1 MKFAMPI
8 IFLLLLLTPGFCIS
22 QEIVYEKEIESTFLV
37 GEFDRS
43 SLQEGEFGKHF
54 MNEYENYNPCNH
66 TLQQLKKNIYETS
79 IVIVLGT
86 WCHDSQTQLGRFYKI
101 LDLLDYNTNTVTNI
115 CLDKDKLAGELDITD
130 FNVEFVPTFIFY
142 NELVETGRIVESPS
156 ITLEKD
162 ILQILTQ

>member
-8 IFLLLLLTPGFCIS
+8 SLILLLLTPGFSIS
-22 QEIVYEKEIESTFLV
+22 QEIVSEEGLENTFLV
-37 GEFDRS
+37 GEFNRS
-43 SLQEGEFGKHF
+43 ILQEGEFGKHF
-54 MNEYENYNPCNH
+54 INEYKNYNPCNH

-101 LDLLDYNTNTVTNI
+101 LDLLDYNTNTVTNF

-130 FNVEFVPTFIFY
+130 YNVEFVPTFIFY
-142 NELVETGRIVESPS
+142 NELMETGRIVESPS
-156 ITLEKD
+156 TTLEKD